1 MNLHYQYPEKEHHQM
16 STPNPET
23 PKTSH
28 ARAGSRIESEQAQHE
43 TEGRYIDPLSG
54 RPRKLA
60 AGAMSAIQREFETG
74 TPTRELAF
82 RYGVSTSLIL
92 QVCYFT
98 HKGTPPKRPRP
109 LDQRP
114 VVMPSEDD

>member
-1 MNLHYQYPEKEHHQM
+1 M
-16 STPNPET
+16 SAAKRAKSNE
-23 PKTSH
+23 
-28 ARAGSRIESEQAQHE
+28 RAGARISQQ
-43 TEGRYIDPLSG
+43 TQIVQDQGRYIDPLSG

-60 AGAMSAIQREFETG
+60 SGAMSAIQREFTNG
-74 TPTRELAF
+74 VPTRELAA

-98 HKGTPPKRPRP
+98 PKGTPPQRPRP

-114 VVMPSEDD
+114 VVMPVDNPDDEGTAS

>member
-1 MNLHYQYPEKEHHQM
+1 M
-16 STPNPET
+16 SAAKRAKSSNE
-23 PKTSH
+23 
-28 ARAGSRIESEQAQHE
+28 RAGARISQQTPVVAD
-43 TEGRYIDPLSG
+43 GRYIDPLSG

-60 AGAMSAIQREFETG
+60 HGAMTAIQREFSEG
-74 TPTRELAF
+74 IPTRELAE

-98 HKGTPPKRPRP
+98 HKGMPPKRPRP

-114 VVMPSEDD
+114 VVVIDLDEPTNDEGSE

>member
-1 MNLHYQYPEKEHHQM
+1 MNAAKRAKSGNE
-16 STPNPET
+16 
-23 PKTSH
+23 
-28 ARAGSRIESEQAQHE
+28 RAGERIQSQQTHIVQASR
-43 TEGRYIDPLSG
+43 YVDPLSG

-60 AGAMSAIQREFETG
+60 SGAMTAIQREFQSG
-74 TPTRELAF
+74 IPTRELAE

-98 HKGTPPKRPRP
+98 PKGTPPTRPRP

-114 VVMPSEDD
+114 VVMPVENDEGGNAS

>member
-1 MNLHYQYPEKEHHQM
+1 M
-16 STPNPET
+16 STAKRAQTGNE
-23 PKTSH
+23 
-28 ARAGSRIESEQAQHE
+28 RAGARISEQAQHVA
-43 TEGRYIDPLSG
+43 EGRYIDPLSG

-60 AGAMSAIQREFETG
+60 AGAMTAIQREFEQG
-74 TPTRELAF
+74 VPTRELAA

-98 HKGTPPKRPRP
+98 HKGTPPQRPRP

-114 VVMPSEDD
+114 VVVVNPEED

>member
-1 MNLHYQYPEKEHHQM
+1 MN
-16 STPNPET
+16 
-23 PKTSH
+23 PKKSSE
-28 ARAGSRIESEQAQHE
+28 RAGSRIESEQAQHD
-43 TEGRYIDPLSG
+43 TLGRYIDPQSG

-60 AGAMSAIQREFETG
+60 AGAMAAIQREFEFG
-74 TPTRELAF
+74 VPTRELAQ

-109 LDQRP
+109 LDKRP
-114 VVMPSEDD
+114 VVIPTEED

>member
-1 MNLHYQYPEKEHHQM
+1 M
-16 STPNPET
+16 SAAKRARSRSE
-23 PKTSH
+23 
-28 ARAGSRIESEQAQHE
+28 RAGARTSQQTHIVQESR
-43 TEGRYIDPLSG
+43 YLDPLSG

-60 AGAMSAIQREFETG
+60 SGAMSAIQREFSQG
-74 TPTRELAF
+74 IPTRELAE

-98 HKGTPPKRPRP
+98 PKGHPPTRPRP

-114 VVMPSEDD
+114 VVMPVDTDEGGNAS

>member
-1 MNLHYQYPEKEHHQM
+1 MN
-16 STPNPET
+16 
-23 PKTSH
+23 PKKSSE
-28 ARAGSRIESEQAQHE
+28 RAGSKLEEGQFEEIDHN
-43 TEGRYIDPLSG
+43 GRYIDPLSG

-60 AGAMSAIQREFETG
+60 AGAMAAIQREFEFG
-74 TPTRELAF
+74 VPTRELAQ

-109 LDQRP
+109 LDKRP
-114 VVMPSEDD
+114 VVIPTE

>member
-1 MNLHYQYPEKEHHQM
+1 MNAAKRAKSGNE
-16 STPNPET
+16 
-23 PKTSH
+23 
-28 ARAGSRIESEQAQHE
+28 RAGARLSQQTHIVQESR
-43 TEGRYIDPLSG
+43 YVDPLSG

-60 AGAMSAIQREFETG
+60 SGAMTAIQREFQSG
-74 TPTRELAF
+74 IPTRELAE

-98 HKGTPPKRPRP
+98 PKGVAPKRPRP

-114 VVMPSEDD
+114 VVMPVENDEGGNAS

>member
-1 MNLHYQYPEKEHHQM
+1 M
-16 STPNPET
+16 SAAKRARSGNE
-23 PKTSH
+23 
-28 ARAGSRIESEQAQHE
+28 RAGARISQQTHIVQD
-43 TEGRYIDPLSG
+43 GRYIDPLSG

-60 AGAMSAIQREFETG
+60 SGAMSAIQREFSQG
-74 TPTRELAF
+74 IPTRELAE

-98 HKGTPPKRPRP
+98 PKGTPPQRPRP

-114 VVMPSEDD
+114 VVIKPVENEGAEE

>member
-1 MNLHYQYPEKEHHQM
+1 M
-16 STPNPET
+16 SAAKQARSANE
-23 PKTSH
+23 
-28 ARAGSRIESEQAQHE
+28 RAGARISQQTQVVA
-43 TEGRYIDPLSG
+43 EGRYIDPLSG

-60 AGAMSAIQREFETG
+60 SGAMTAIQREFSQG
-74 TPTRELAF
+74 IPTRELAE

-114 VVMPSEDD
+114 VVMPAETNDEGSDE